1 MVVFGARALPELL
14 PTTRQWFLSATRR
27 WPARAS
33 RKSGCELYRTC
44 RYEPR
49 LSPPETPAPNAGA
62 KRQHQSRSD
71 WSVRLSE

>member
-1 MVVFGARALPELL
+1 VTLLVGARACPELL
-14 PTTRQWFLSATRR
+14 PTTRRWFLSATRR

-33 RKSGCELYRTC
+33 RKSGCLMSRTC

-49 LSPPETPAPNAGA
+49 LSPPETPAPNAWA

-71 WSVRLSE
+71 WAVRL